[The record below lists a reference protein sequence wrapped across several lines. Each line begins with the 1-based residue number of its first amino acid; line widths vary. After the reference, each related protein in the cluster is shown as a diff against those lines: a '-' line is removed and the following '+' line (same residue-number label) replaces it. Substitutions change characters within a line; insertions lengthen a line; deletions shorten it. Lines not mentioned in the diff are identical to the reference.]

1 METTAKYAYQVYKK
15 GSFSKAAKAL
25 YISQPSLSSAISRLE
40 SELGFRVFDR
50 STVPLSLTAEGRIYI
65 ESIEE
70 IMESESNMRKR
81 VKELSDTDH
90 GSITVGG
97 SSYSSYLILSDICS
111 EFYRRYPKIN
121 VTIDLGNIGSS
132 LVLHD
137 KLDNNELDIL
147 VTYANSHAKC
157 VIEPFFEERMV
168 IAMHKNM
175 PGAQKLQHLALT
187 REEILTKSYSPDRE
201 IEDMSVFSDFE
212 FLGFSPKSDTE
223 HRMSKILGNYKSSDY
238 KIENARHS
246 EMHYNLMCAG
256 IGAVLTSSLAIAQK
270 PYDENILF
278 FMPKSEE
285 SYRKIYLAYNLSAK
299 NNQLIKNF
307 IKAAKDIYSLYGKKL
322 S

>member
-40 SELGFRVFDR
+40 SELGFRIFDR

-201 IEDMSVFSDFE
+201 IEDMSVFSNFE

-307 IKAAKDIYSLYGKKL
+307 IKAAKDIYSEK
-322 S
+322 